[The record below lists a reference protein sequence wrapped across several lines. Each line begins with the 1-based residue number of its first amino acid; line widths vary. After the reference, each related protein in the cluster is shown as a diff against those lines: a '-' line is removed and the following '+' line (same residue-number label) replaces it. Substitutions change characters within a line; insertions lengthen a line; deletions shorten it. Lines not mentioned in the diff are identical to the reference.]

1 MSLRT
6 INVCLLLVAVFAS
19 GELMAAPAELDP
31 PLVTPPKSH
40 SQQLAYAYCKAV
52 RGAKGKHCR
61 WDYRTMQ
68 CFCPG

>member
-6 INVCLLLVAVFAS
+6 INVCLVLVAVFAA
-19 GELMAAPAELDP
+19 GDLKAAPAELDP
-31 PLVTPPKSH
+31 SLVAAPKSH
-40 SQQLAYAYCKAV
+40 SLHLVYGYCKAV